1 MGKLNIDFF
10 RGLEEEDIVDTDN
23 LVDTNLDDDGE
34 IEPVITETE
43 VEEDGTDPD
52 ADVVSVESFNSF
64 FRGLEDDDILDET
77 QKIEVSVNIVTDDAS
92 EDDGE
97 TDPVDDA
104 ADASE
109 DDLGTEEDD
118 DEDLGEESFS
128 FANLY

>member
-52 ADVVSVESFNSF
+52 ADVVSVESFNAF

-97 TDPVDDA
+97 TDPIDDA

>member
-52 ADVVSVESFNSF
+52 ADVVSVESFNAF

-92 EDDGE
+92 EDDGD